1 MEFKID
7 NKQIEILKTVKDKT
21 KEIYDYLSNNI
32 NTIYEKNQGNHF
44 QDGILRMAKGIE
56 WILSQVE
63 KNNIKFQMD
72 ITYLIKKKIKKK
84 IRKK

>member
-32 NTIYEKNQGNHF
+32 NTIYEKNQGNH
-44 QDGILRMAKGIE
+44 
-56 WILSQVE
+56 
-63 KNNIKFQMD
+63 
-72 ITYLIKKKIKKK
+72 KIKNKEENKEKIKTSNEENDKK
-84 IRKK
+84 ETENKKSLKSEVIH